1 MNQSRHRARA
11 IGVLILLVVACARL
25 ALALLASSDSFSPTE
40 VPAVL
45 AQSPAATGGAAPT
58 KLALLIGINK
68 YASPEISPLAGSFND
83 VDDMLQVL
91 TTKFEFARENIK
103 VLKGPEATHANIIAA
118 IQNLIAKAKA
128 GDNVVVE
135 FSGHGSIVADP
146 SGKKISGLDETLVS
160 YDSRQGNVFD
170 ITGRELHPL
179 LVQLSQKTKNV
190 TFILDA
196 CHSGGMVRD
205 VKAARVRSI
214 APDTRPQPPLPSYGT
229 EGTRG
234 LSNPEQGPL
243 LKFAVIAAA
252 TSKESAYE
260 HQVNGQDH
268 GALTY
273 FLAQQLRHAKAGA
286 TYRDVM
292 DGVIANVT
300 ANYPSQDPQLEGVE
314 ADQRVFGDLSSAAR
328 PYVLV
333 ASVEGRGVKLSVGQV
348 AGATVGSVYD
358 VYEPAAKKFALPEQ
372 PVAKVKL
379 TKVYAF
385 ESEANIVS
393 GGKIVPAS
401 RAIERSHS
409 YGSSKM
415 LVYLD
420 QADES
425 PALQAI
431 RDKLQ
436 PLRQIEITSNPAAC
450 HMQLRQVQGRI
461 QMLGPDLSIL
471 SPSIAADD
479 PAVVTRS
486 VERIKEWAK
495 FFSVLSIRNVRSA
508 IDLEFTLKTPQN
520 RDPMARIGKAD
531 VGVEEGEVVVAS
543 LQNKSD
549 REIYIAI
556 LDLSSDGSISVVY
569 PTDQGVREVLTSGST
584 LTRSF
589 RTSVPPGHTRI
600 RDILKV
606 FASVKPIDLT
616 RLTQPQIRGI
626 DDAGAGGEPD
636 PIQEFLMGANGAT
649 RQVNPEPFNLDSWTT
664 VQKLLLVKKK
674 AGRS

>member
-1 MNQSRHRARA
+1 MNQTRHRGLA
-11 IGVLILLVVACARL
+11 IGVLILLVVACVRL
-25 ALALLASSDSFSPTE
+25 A
-40 VPAVL
+40 PAAR
-45 AQSPAATGGAAPT
+45 AQSAAATGGAPT
-58 KLALLIGINK
+58 KLALLIGINQ
-68 YASPEISPLAGSFND
+68 YLSPEISPLAGSFND
-83 VDDMLQVL
+83 IDDMFQVL
-91 TTKFEFARENIK
+91 TRNFQFLPENIK
-103 VLKGPEATHANIIAA
+103 VLRGPEATHANIIAG

-128 GDNVVVE
+128 GDIVVVHY
-135 FSGHGSIVADP
+135 SGHGSIVADP
-146 SGKKISGLDETLVS
+146 NSKKISGLDETLVPF
-160 YDSRQGNVFD
+160 DSRVGKGFD
-170 ITGRELHPL
+170 ITGRELHLL
-179 LVQLSQKTKNV
+179 LVQLAQKTKNV
-190 TFILDA
+190 TFILDS

-205 VKAARVRSI
+205 IKAARVRSI
-214 APDTRPQPPLPSYGT
+214 APDTRPQPSLPSYAV

-234 LSNPEQGPL
+234 LSNPEQGPP

-260 HQVNGQDH
+260 HQVDGKEH

-314 ADQRVFGDLSSAAR
+314 ADQRVFGDLSSVAR

-333 ASVEGRGVKLSVGQV
+333 ASAEGRSVKLSVGQV
-348 AGATVGSVYD
+348 GGATVGSVYD
-358 VYEPAAKKFALPEQ
+358 VYEPAAKKFAPPEQ

-385 ESEANIVS
+385 ESEGSVLS
-393 GGKIVPAS
+393 GGHIVASS
-401 RAIERSHS
+401 RALERSHS

-420 QADES
+420 QVDGS
-425 PALQAI
+425 PALQSI

-436 PLRQIEITSNPAAC
+436 PLKQIEVTSNPAAC
-450 HMQLRQVQGRI
+450 HMQLRQKDGQI
-461 QMLGPDLSIL
+461 QMLGADLSIL

-486 VERIKEWAK
+486 LERIKEWAK

-531 VGVEEGEVVVAS
+531 VGVSEGEVVVAS

-549 REIYIAI
+549 KGLYIAI

-569 PTDQGVREVLTSGST
+569 PTDQGVHEVLTSGST

-616 RLTQPQIRGI
+616 RLTQPQIRGDI
-626 DDAGAGGEPD
+626 GVGGEPD

-649 RQVNPEPFNLDSWTT
+649 REVNPEPFNLESWTT

-674 AGRS
+674 AGRT